1 MKSACRVATVL
12 AAIGALGLLIA
23 GCGGGFAPT
32 LPSPDGPPPGALDT
46 RFPLTNPSTE
56 QPITGAT
63 RNQFTVEERPAGST
77 ETPFAS
83 ARVTRVVEETQ
94 QASSQYNVTLVL
106 DRSGSMSGQKIID
119 MRDAATQFV
128 DLMRDD
134 DQVEIISFA
143 SSFRVDQA
151 FTSNKDLLRS
161 AISGISASG
170 GTQAWDAAKKGLD
183 DVIALS
189 RSGRNAVML
198 MTDGVTG
205 SDSITLTQ
213 LIADANAAAVPI
225 FCVGFQAPTQA
236 ETELQQLASGT
247 GALAWFPFDAAS
259 IAAAFGEFQQALQGG
274 YEIFWISNFQPGE
287 RIDARIT
294 YNGPGG
300 PIVIMR
306 SNIAVPVPAP

>member
-1 MKSACRVATVL
+1 MKSACRVVTVL
-12 AAIGALGLLIA
+12 AAIGALSLLIA

-46 RFPLTNPSTE
+46 RFPLTNPSNQ

-63 RNQFTVEERPAGST
+63 ARQFTVEERPAGST

-83 ARVTRVVEETQ
+83 ARVTRLVEETQ
-94 QASSQYNVTLVL
+94 QASSQYNVALVL
-106 DRSGSMSGQKIID
+106 DRSGSMSGEKIAD
-119 MRDAATQFV
+119 LRDAATQFV
-128 DLMRDD
+128 NQMRDD
-134 DQVEIISFA
+134 DQAEIISFA
-143 SSFRVDQA
+143 SDFRIDQT
-151 FTSNKDLLRS
+151 FTSDKALLLS
-161 AISGISASG
+161 AISGIFAGG
-170 GTQAWDAAKKGLD
+170 GTQAWDAAKMGLD

-189 RSGRNAVML
+189 RSGRKAVML

-205 SDSITLTQ
+205 GDTITLDQ
-213 LIADANAAAVPI
+213 LVADANAAAVPI
-225 FCVGFQAPTQA
+225 FCVGFQAPTEA
-236 ETELQQLASGT
+236 ELALQDLASRT
-247 GALAWFPFDAAS
+247 GALAWFPFDASS
-259 IAAAFGEFQQALQGG
+259 IAAAFAEFQQALQGG

-306 SNIAVPVPAP
+306 SNIAVPQPTT